1 MSAFSRT
8 AYTNAK
14 DLISSFKDEEESK
27 NFMVKYIDNS
37 KKAYWTNKEY
47 LTTISITPKDIQQT
61 DDNQWMIP
69 IKDDIRDPTN
79 NQILL
84 LTDSKIE
91 LQMNG
96 TLYGA
101 ELAIPYSKTLS
112 KSYFKPKSDKISGG
126 KYRLN
131 KKTKRRLSRKQKTKR
146 KLSKNKT
153 RRNI

>member
-1 MSAFSRT
+1 
-8 AYTNAK
+8 
-14 DLISSFKDEEESK
+14 
-27 NFMVKYIDNS
+27 MVKYIDNS

-47 LTTISITPKDIQQT
+47 LTTISITPKNIHQT

-69 IKDDIRDPTN
+69 IKDDISEPKN

-96 TLYGA
+96 TLYDA
-101 ELAIPYSKTLS
+101 ELVKPYVNNSAS
-112 KSYFKPKSDKISGG
+112 SSWNRSSSGG

-146 KLSKNKT
+146 KVSKNKT
-153 RRNI
+153 KRNI